1 MKKEENYVKYFFILL
16 ILLALIIFGVLTMK
30 SGRLL
35 FLFEGIGLSLGVNVT
50 WLYWKKKH

>member
-1 MKKEENYVKYFFILL
+1 MKKEENDVKYFFILL

-35 FLFEGIGLSLGVNVT
+35 FLFEGIGLSLGVSVT

>member
-1 MKKEENYVKYFFILL
+1 MKKEENYVKCFFILL

-35 FLFEGIGLSLGVNVT
+35 FLFEGIGLSLGVSVT